1 MPIKEI
7 HDFLLYSLVINY
19 LILLIWFG
27 FFVKGHDFIYR
38 LHSRWFNISMQT
50 FDTIH
55 YSGLAVYKISIILL
69 NLVPLLALCLTY

>member
-1 MPIKEI
+1 MPVKEM

-19 LILLIWFG
+19 LILLVWFG
-27 FFVKGHDFIYR
+27 FFVKAHDFIYR

-55 YSGLAVYKISIILL
+55 YSGLAIYKIGIILL

>member
-1 MPIKEI
+1 MSVKEI

-19 LILLIWFG
+19 LILLVWFG
-27 FFVKGHDFIYR
+27 FFVKAHDFIYR

-55 YSGLAVYKISIILL
+55 YSGLAVYKIGIILL
-69 NLVPLLALCLTY
+69 NLVPLLALCLVY

>member
-1 MPIKEI
+1 MSVKEI

-27 FFVKGHDFIYR
+27 FFVKAHDLIYR

-55 YSGLAVYKISIILL
+55 YSGLAIYKIGIILL
-69 NLVPLLALCLTY
+69 NLVPLLALCIVY

>member
-1 MPIKEI
+1 MSVKEI

-27 FFVKGHDFIYR
+27 FFVNAHDFIYR
-38 LHSRWFNISMQT
+38 MHSRWFNISMQT

-55 YSGLAVYKISIILL
+55 YSGLAIYKIGIIML
-69 NLVPLLALCLTY
+69 NLVPLLALCLVY